1 MGLLDRFRKNS
12 REDDEDEDDDEID
25 DEEEDEDDEEDDD
38 EYDDDDEEEAEK
50 GGGLFGMIRGLGG
63 KLLGQGDDDDDDD
76 EDEEEGDEG
85 DEDDDESPAAPP
97 SAPVQAAPEPAA
109 ETDAAEQS
117 LTPSLEEFSFE
128 EPVSPSPDSANAAEN
143 LPVNHEAVTGL
154 IADDPGG
161 DSPGAPDQ
169 ADLTSVETPAE
180 EDISSTVGMSLGN
193 IFDKK
198 VEIDQK
204 LRSLAMSQ
212 EETSAEVLATD
223 LHNFLRE
230 LEELIPS

>member
-12 REDDEDEDDDEID
+12 REDDDDEDDDEID
-25 DEEEDEDDEEDDD
+25 DEEEEE
-38 EYDDDDEEEAEK
+38 EDDDDEEEEAGK

-63 KLLGQGDDDDDDD
+63 KLLGQGGDDDDD
-76 EDEEEGDEG
+76 EDEEE
-85 DEDDDESPAAPP
+85 DDDDYDESPAAPP
-97 SAPVQAAPEPAA
+97 SAPVQAAPEPSV
-109 ETDAAEQS
+109 ETEAAEQS
-117 LTPSLEEFSFE
+117 LTPSREEFSFE
-128 EPVSPSPDSANAAEN
+128 ELVSPSPDSANAGEN
-143 LPVNHEAVTGL
+143 LPVQHEAVTGL
-154 IADDPGG
+154 TTDDPGG

-180 EDISSTVGMSLGN
+180 EDNSSAVGMSLGN

>member
-12 REDDEDEDDDEID
+12 REDDDDEDDDEID
-25 DEEEDEDDEEDDD
+25 DEEEEEEDDD
-38 EYDDDDEEEAEK
+38 DEEEEAEK

-63 KLLGQGDDDDDDD
+63 KLLGQGGDDDDD
-76 EDEEEGDEG
+76 EDEED
-85 DEDDDESPAAPP
+85 DDDDDESPAAPP
-97 SAPVQAAPEPAA
+97 SAPVQAAPEPSA
-109 ETDAAEQS
+109 ETGVGEQS
-117 LTPSLEEFSFE
+117 STPSREEFSFE
-128 EPVSPSPDSANAAEN
+128 EPASPSPDSANAGEN
-143 LPVNHEAVTGL
+143 LPVQHEAVTGL
-154 IADDPGG
+154 TADDPGG

-169 ADLTSVETPAE
+169 ANLTSVETPAE
-180 EDISSTVGMSLGN
+180 EDNSSAVGMSLGN